1 MLPKQALLLTWSL
14 RRFLKVGSL
23 LQRGYADF
31 HVFDFNGLLGVI
43 EHAVVG
49 GRN

>member
-1 MLPKQALLLTWSL
+1 MLPKQALLLTWL
-14 RRFLKVGSL
+14 LPRFLKVSGL
-23 LQRGYADF
+23 VQRSYADF

-49 GRN
+49 G